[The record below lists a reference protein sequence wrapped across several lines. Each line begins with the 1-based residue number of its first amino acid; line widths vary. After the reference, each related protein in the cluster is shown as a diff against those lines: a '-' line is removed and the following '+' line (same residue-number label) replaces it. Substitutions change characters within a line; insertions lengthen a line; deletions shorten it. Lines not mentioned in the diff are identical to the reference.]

1 MDSVTQI
8 ALGAAIGQLVL
19 GRKIGWKAALAG
31 GICGTLP
38 DLDVFVPLG
47 DPVSDFTYHRSATHS
62 LFVLTL
68 AAPVIAEV
76 IIRLQKHGRDHRLA
90 WHALVFLV
98 LITHPL
104 LDSVTVYGTQIFWP
118 FDPTPVGIGSIFIID
133 PVYTLP
139 LLIGLICALA
149 MRRTRPT
156 GSFINALG
164 LLLSTAYLGW
174 TIVAQQQVV
183 AAAERA
189 LQQARIEYTDIKPI
203 AGPFTSLFWRVVAIN
218 GDTYYNGYYS
228 ILDAESD
235 ELKFVPHSRNMKL
248 GKGLEEDWAMQRL
261 QWFTKGFYRLQRRDG
276 GVILSDLRMGFEPN
290 YVFTFKLAE
299 ISNPHAIPLAS
310 PERVAVGQDLTGLAW
325 VWQRIWSADVPQ
337 RP

>member
-19 GRKIGWKAALAG
+19 GRKVGWKAAVAG

-47 DPVSDFTYHRSATHS
+47 DPVSDFTYHRSVTHS
-62 LFVLTL
+62 LFVLAL
-68 AAPVIAEV
+68 ASPVVAEV
-76 IIRLQKHGRDHRLA
+76 IIRLQKHGRDYRAA

-104 LDSVTVYGTQIFWP
+104 LDSTTVYGTQIFWP

-139 LLIGLICALA
+139 LLIGVICALV
-149 MRRTRPT
+149 MKRTRPT
-156 GSFINALG
+156 GNLINATG
-164 LLLSTAYLGW
+164 LILSTAYLLW
-174 TIVAQQQVV
+174 TIVAKQQVV

-189 LQQARIEYTDIKPI
+189 LDSAGIEYTEVKPI

-218 GDTYYNGYYS
+218 ETTYYNGYYS
-228 ILDAESD
+228 ILDTASD
-235 ELKFVPHSRNMKL
+235 DLSFVAHSRNAEL
-248 GKGLEEDWAMQRL
+248 GVGLEDDWAMQRL
-261 QWFTKGFYRLQRRDG
+261 QWFTGGYYRLQLRDG
-276 GVILSDLRMGFEPN
+276 AVTLSDLRMGFEPN

-299 ISNPHAIPLAS
+299 FGNPHAVPLAS
-310 PERVAVGQDLTGLAW
+310 PQRVAVGQDLSGLAW
-325 VWQRIWSADVPQ
+325 VWQRIWSADIPQ